1 MNTTLDVPA
10 KSSPAENLVLAA
22 LPEAAY
28 RRLRPHLEFVPLP
41 SGRVL
46 SEPGDPVTHVFFP
59 TSGIVSLLT
68 PLENGTSTGIAL
80 IGNEGVIGTPVILQ
94 GLSAREPLHRTVVQ
108 SAGYAYRARSDCVL
122 KEFERDGELRH
133 LLLRVAQ
140 ALITQIAQNAACSKR
155 HMLSERLCTW
165 LLHALDRSRDDDEI
179 YMTQSSL
186 SELLGVRRESI
197 SQAAAHLRS
206 AGRIVYRRGHI
217 HVPDRLVLERR
228 ACECYAVV
236 SREYARLVGSL
247 GAIGRMAPRYGGV
260 RGVRESDWRLNVQTH
275 HRIHEKL
282 ELTRR
287 C

>member
-1 MNTTLDVPA
+1 MNTTLELTA
-10 KSSPAENLVLAA
+10 RSSPAANLVLAA

-28 RRLRPHLEFVPLP
+28 RRLRPQLEFVPLP

-46 SEPGDPVTHVFFP
+46 SEPGDAVTHVFFP

-68 PLENGTSTGIAL
+68 PLESGTSTGIAL

-108 SAGYAYRARSDCVL
+108 CAGYAYRARSDCVL

-165 LLHALDRSRDDDEI
+165 LLHALDRSPDDEI

-206 AGRIVYRRGHI
+206 SGRIVYRRGHI
-217 HVPDRLVLERR
+217 HVPDRLLLERR

-236 SREYARLVGSL
+236 SREYARLVGNL
-247 GAIGRMAPRYGGV
+247 GAIGRKAPSYGSV
-260 RGVRESDWRLNVQTH
+260 RGVREGDWRLNVQTH
-275 HRIHEKL
+275 RRIQQKL